1 MILTNHEKI
10 ILEPEDWS
18 EEEWKIFCKMAHI
31 NPKNCES
38 IQIEAGALKAYEKAT
53 KIPYFKAQNIASP
66 FGALIRGDYFYYND
80 QIFIKTGTGKDVTNA
95 VCLTNYGIP
104 IFIANN
110 VQVNL
115 ITELQLEYKD

>member
-1 MILTNHEKI
+1 MILTNPEKI

-18 EEEWKIFCKMAHI
+18 TEEWKVFCKLAQTD
-31 NPKNCES
+31 PTKCES

-66 FGALIRGDYFYYND
+66 FGALIRGDYFYYNN

-110 VQVNL
+110 AQVNL

>member
-18 EEEWKIFCKMAHI
+18 EEEWKIFCKLAHI

-53 KIPYFKAQNIASP
+53 KNSLLQSP
-66 FGALIRGDYFYYND
+66 
-80 QIFIKTGTGKDVTNA
+80 
-95 VCLTNYGIP
+95 
-104 IFIANN
+104 
-110 VQVNL
+110 
-115 ITELQLEYKD
+115 EYSFSFWSVD

>member
-10 ILEPEDWS
+10 ILDPEDWS
-18 EEEWKIFCKMAHI
+18 EEEGKIFCKLAHI

-38 IQIEAGALKAYEKAT
+38 IQIEAVALKAYEKET

-66 FGALIRGDYFYYND
+66 FGALFRGDYFYYND
-80 QIFIKTGTGKDVTNA
+80 QIYIKTGTGKDVTNA
-95 VCLTNYGIP
+95 VCLTNYGRP